1 MSNFSISAIFSA
13 GLFALLVF
21 GLITS
26 NVWKSEGSNAAPI
39 RRMCEAQNI
48 TDAQIHECTIRQQ
61 MQDAD
66 VARLSQR

>member
-1 MSNFSISAIFSA
+1 MSNFPISTIFSA

-26 NVWKSEGSNAAPI
+26 NVWKSEGLDAAPI

-48 TDAQIHECTIRQQ
+48 TDVQIHECTIRQK
-61 MQDAD
+61 MQDAV
-66 VARLSQR
+66 VARLNQR